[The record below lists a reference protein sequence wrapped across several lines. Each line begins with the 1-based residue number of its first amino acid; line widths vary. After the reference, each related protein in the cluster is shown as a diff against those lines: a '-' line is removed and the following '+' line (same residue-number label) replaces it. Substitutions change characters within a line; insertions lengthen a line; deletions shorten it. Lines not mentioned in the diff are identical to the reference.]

1 MINKPLSIAFVFAAL
16 LLAGCEEEKKED
28 VLEVRHYKGD
38 VEVLNSCGITGAA
51 SKMTAFLR
59 KNGFDVVISRND
71 RLQNYD
77 ETIVVLRDSV
87 PWEGAE
93 ALARTLKTKNVMTI
107 RDDRRNFLVASIY
120 IGKDFKKIVEP
131 EQGEEE

>member
-16 LLAGCEEEKKED
+16 LLAGCEEEKK
-28 VLEVRHYKGD
+28 VP
-38 VEVLNSCGITGAA
+38 GAA